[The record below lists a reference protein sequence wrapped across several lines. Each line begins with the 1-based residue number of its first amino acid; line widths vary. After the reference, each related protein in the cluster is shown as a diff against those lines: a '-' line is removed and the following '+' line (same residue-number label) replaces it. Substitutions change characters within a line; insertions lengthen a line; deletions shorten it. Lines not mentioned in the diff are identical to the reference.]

1 VLLINIYVQ
10 IELLTQGLKVKRQIK
25 TISRS
30 YLVNFNEKTIGTPRR
45 QIDIHIYILQ
55 ETAHFAYKYFMI

>member
-1 VLLINIYVQ
+1 
-10 IELLTQGLKVKRQIK
+10 
-25 TISRS
+25 
-30 YLVNFNEKTIGTPRR
+30 VNFNEKTIGTPRR